1 MQNRKRTAIIV
12 AAVALAALTVIFY
25 YRSTLEKPVT
35 VREAADGFPFDSL
48 ISAYARY
55 DSGGDFIRAKAADD
69 DLSRIA
75 EKLGGIEVKAIE
87 QDPRAMH
94 SSAIFLYG
102 QDGGSRMSLIV
113 ALRDDGRLIID
124 DKQWQTLDGGSAFGE
139 ILAGYFS
146 ERLMEAPF
154 GRFFPELEDAA
165 EVMASNGRDGIAWV
179 LDDAQRDQLWTQLSD
194 VELHLE
200 SNVGREMPEPSY
212 TVIFDGTTL
221 YIGREY
227 MWIDRDDGGKEV
239 FHMDGRYDID
249 ALAAII
255 E

>member
-1 MQNRKRTAIIV
+1 MRNRKRTAIIV
-12 AAVALAALTVIFY
+12 TAVVLAALAVIFY

-35 VREAADGFPFDSL
+35 VREVAEGFPFDSL

-55 DSGGDFIRAKAADD
+55 DSGGDFIRAKASDD

-75 EKLGGIEVKAIE
+75 EALGGIKVKAIE
-87 QDPRAMH
+87 QDPRATY

-102 QDGGSRMSLIV
+102 QDGGSRTNLII
-113 ALRDDGRLIID
+113 ALRDDGRLMID
-124 DKQWQTLDGGSAFGE
+124 DKQWQALDGGSAFGE

-146 ERLMEAPF
+146 QRLMEAPF
-154 GRFFPELEDAA
+154 GRFFPELGDAA
-165 EVMASNGRDGIAWV
+165 EVTLSAGKDDIAWV
-179 LDDAQRDQLWTQLSD
+179 LDDTQRDELWSQLSD

-200 SNVGREMPEPSY
+200 SNVDRQMPEPSY
-212 TVIFDGTTL
+212 TISFDGTSL
-221 YIGREY
+221 YISSEY
-227 MWIDRDDGGKEV
+227 MWIEDDGGKEV
-239 FHMDGRYDID
+239 FHMDGRYDPD

>member
-1 MQNRKRTAIIV
+1 MRNRKRTAIIV
-12 AAVALAALTVIFY
+12 TAVVLAALAVIFY

-35 VREAADGFPFDSL
+35 VREVAQGFPFDSL

-75 EKLGGIEVKAIE
+75 EELGGIKVKATE
-87 QDPRAMH
+87 QDTRAMH

-102 QDGGSRMSLIV
+102 QDGGSRTSLIV
-113 ALRDDGRLIID
+113 ALRDDGHLMID
-124 DKQWQTLDGGSAFGE
+124 DKQWQALDGGSAFAE

-146 ERLMEAPF
+146 QRLMEAPF

-165 EVMASNGRDGIAWV
+165 EVTLSAGKDDIACV
-179 LDDAQRDQLWTQLSD
+179 LDDTQRDVLWSQLSG

-200 SNVGREMPEPSY
+200 SNVDWQMPEPSY
-212 TVIFDGTTL
+212 ILGFDGTTL
-221 YIGREY
+221 YISSKY
-227 MWIDRDDGGKEV
+227 MWIEGDGGKEV
-239 FHMDGRYDID
+239 FHMDGRYDPD

>member
-1 MQNRKRTAIIV
+1 MRNRKRTAVIA
-12 AAVALAALTVIFY
+12 AAVVLAAFAVVFY

-35 VREAADGFPFDSL
+35 VREAAEGFPFDSL

-75 EKLGGIEVKAIE
+75 EKLGGIKVKAIE

-94 SSAIFLYG
+94 GSAIFLYG
-102 QDGGSRMSLIV
+102 QDGGSRMNLIV

-179 LDDAQRDQLWTQLSD
+179 LDDAQRDQLWAQLSD

-200 SNVGREMPEPSY
+200 SNVDREMPEPSY
-212 TVIFDGTTL
+212 ILGFDGTTL
-221 YIGREY
+221 YITSEY
-227 MWIDRDDGGKEV
+227 MWIEDDGGKEV
-239 FHMDGRYDID
+239 FHMDGRYDTD
-249 ALAAII
+249 ALAAIL

>member
-12 AAVALAALTVIFY
+12 AAVVLAALAVIFY

-35 VREAADGFPFDSL
+35 VREVAEGFPFDSL

-75 EKLGGIEVKAIE
+75 EELGDIKVKATK
-87 QDPRAMH
+87 QDPRATY

-102 QDGGSRMSLIV
+102 QDGGSRTNLIV

-146 ERLMEAPF
+146 QRLMEAPF
-154 GRFFPELEDAA
+154 GRFFPELENAA
-165 EVMASNGRDGIAWV
+165 EVTLSAGKDDIAWV
-179 LDDAQRDQLWTQLSD
+179 LDDTQRDELWSQLSG

-200 SNVGREMPEPSY
+200 SNVDRQMPEPSY
-212 TVIFDGTTL
+212 ILGFDRATL
-221 YIGREY
+221 YISNEY
-227 MWIDRDDGGKEV
+227 MWIENDSRKEV
-239 FHMDGRYDID
+239 FHMDGRYDPD